1 MPSLNSPPRP
11 GSAVHQ
17 WMHENLWV
25 EASRDSDQ
33 LAEKLWADKPPAWV
47 VRAASLI
54 EARAIDGLV
63 LPSRPGDPAAR
74 EVEAY
79 CEIALTRQT
88 ISLTVLP
95 DYGTV
100 ALPVG
105 PLAPDANVTADGAAL
120 GNGVT
125 ADRWPVLMLP
135 DWMHGPVRV
144 TYEAGFGDTP
154 GSVPDDLQLAI
165 MEQAAFAYDNRG
177 NVDVKPG
184 LTPAAAR
191 IAARYRRVR
200 A

>member
-1 MPSLNSPPRP
+1 MTYTRTQSLASPV
-11 GSAVHQ
+11 A
-17 WMHENLWV
+17 
-25 EASRDSDQ
+25 
-33 LAEKLWADKPPAWV
+33 LADAKDYL
-47 VRAASLI
+47 RALHDDDDLLI
-54 EARAIDGLV
+54 QRLIL
-63 LPSRPGDPAAR
+63 AAGR
-74 EVEAY
+74 EIEVYA
-79 CEIALTRQT
+79 EIALIRQT
-88 ISLTVLP
+88 ISLTVLADEQQP
-95 DYGTV
+95 DLIH
-100 ALPVG
+100 ALPIG
-105 PLAPDANVTADGAAL
+105 PLAPDDNVTADGAAL
-120 GNGVT
+120 VNGVT
-125 ADRWPVLMLP
+125 GDRWPVLMLP